1 MLNNKILSKSLC
13 HDKKTISVFD
23 FKKNSKKLKSEN
35 KAEAPSLSI
44 RLKQTRASLF
54 GMLFSKKTPIDNTII
69 NELEDRFLLADV
81 GIKTTD
87 LIMRLLTDTIKK
99 NSDALHL
106 DEQIKQVLLPLL
118 KSVEQNFT
126 IPKNISKPYLIL
138 VVGANG
144 VGKTT
149 TVGKLTKYIK
159 SENKSV
165 LLAAADT
172 FRAAATEQLKI
183 WGERNSV
190 KVISQISG
198 SDPGAVIFDALQSA
212 RANNIDVLIVDT
224 AGRLHNKKNLMDE
237 IKKINRISDKFDIT
251 IKKEILLVLDAG
263 TGQNALAQAKQF
275 KESIGV
281 DGIILTKLDGT
292 AKGGIVFRLADEL
305 NIPIKFIGI
314 GEKIDDLQKFK
325 ASEFIDA
332 LLKNNS

>member
-1 MLNNKILSKSLC
+1 
-13 HDKKTISVFD
+13 
-23 FKKNSKKLKSEN
+23 
-35 KAEAPSLSI
+35 
-44 RLKQTRASLF
+44 
-54 GMLFSKKTPIDNTII
+54 MLFSKKTPIDNTII

-212 RANNIDVLIVDT
+212 RTNNIDVLIVDT

-263 TGQNALAQAKQF
+263 TGQNALTQTKQF

>member
-1 MLNNKILSKSLC
+1 
-13 HDKKTISVFD
+13 
-23 FKKNSKKLKSEN
+23 
-35 KAEAPSLSI
+35 
-44 RLKQTRASLF
+44 
-54 GMLFSKKTPIDNTII
+54 
-69 NELEDRFLLADV
+69 
-81 GIKTTD
+81 
-87 LIMRLLTDTIKK
+87 
-99 NSDALHL
+99 
-106 DEQIKQVLLPLL
+106 
-118 KSVEQNFT
+118 
-126 IPKNISKPYLIL
+126 
-138 VVGANG
+138 VVGVNG

-183 WGERNSV
+183 WGERNNV

-237 IKKINRISDKFDIT
+237 IKKINRISDKFDLA

-292 AKGGIVFRLADEL
+292 AKAGIVFRLADEL